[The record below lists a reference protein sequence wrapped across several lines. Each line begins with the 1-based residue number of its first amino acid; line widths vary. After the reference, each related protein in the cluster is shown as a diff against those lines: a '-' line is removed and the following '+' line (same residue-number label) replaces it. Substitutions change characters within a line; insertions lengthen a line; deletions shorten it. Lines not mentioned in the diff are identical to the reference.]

1 MGNGGVLCVCG
12 EEGECKKGEGGSRR
26 GEVAVG
32 GQEKEKEWNGS
43 LQMTLIAS
51 VVKKKGGKMKK
62 AEEPPA
68 SPTSPFSS
76 RSKAYVDPAQGTNKS
91 ANRPGT

>member
-1 MGNGGVLCVCG
+1 MCG

-51 VVKKKGGKMKK
+51 VVKKGRKN
-62 AEEPPA
+62 E
-68 SPTSPFSS
+68 
-76 RSKAYVDPAQGTNKS
+76 KS
-91 ANRPGT
+91 